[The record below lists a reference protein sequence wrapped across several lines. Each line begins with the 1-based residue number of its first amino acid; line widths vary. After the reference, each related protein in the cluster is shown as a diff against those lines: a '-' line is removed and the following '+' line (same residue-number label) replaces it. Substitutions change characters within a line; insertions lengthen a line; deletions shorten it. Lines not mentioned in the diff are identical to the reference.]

1 MGHNDCTN
9 AGLDKLRAYMKGNL
23 GFIFATTCSLDD
35 IREELANNKRW
46 QEARI
51 GQICNV
57 ERMLPSGLV
66 GMDPSQ
72 TRFFQL
78 LSIGSKMV
86 GPGES
91 EIVLDLATVA
101 LVDGALIFIFS
112 AIFPEVGTFHL
123 AFDTDAF
130 TLSSTADVA
139 LVKPVIFTV
148 VAQDSEEPIETSW
161 FLTSV
166 PRVMFPTTLRCRGV
180 YRREQDNR
188 NHGGR
193 REGGHSFWTK

>member
-1 MGHNDCTN
+1 MIRKGLQMGHNDCTN
-9 AGLDKLRAYMKGNL
+9 EGLDKLRAYMKGNL
-23 GFIFATTCSLDD
+23 GFIFATACSLDG

-51 GQICNV
+51 GQVSNV
-57 ERMLPSGLV
+57 DLVLPSRLV

-72 TRFFQL
+72 TSFFQL

-86 GPGES
+86 GPGAS

-101 LVDGALIFIFS
+101 HVDGALIFFFS

-130 TLSSTADVA
+130 SLSSTGDVA
-139 LVKPVIFTV
+139 FVKPVIFTV
-148 VAQDSEEPIETSW
+148 VAQDSEEPIEDLLVPYVGSTSHVSNDIALSW
-161 FLTSV
+161 RL
-166 PRVMFPTTLRCRGV
+166 PTGAR
-180 YRREQDNR
+180 
-188 NHGGR
+188 
-193 REGGHSFWTK
+193 